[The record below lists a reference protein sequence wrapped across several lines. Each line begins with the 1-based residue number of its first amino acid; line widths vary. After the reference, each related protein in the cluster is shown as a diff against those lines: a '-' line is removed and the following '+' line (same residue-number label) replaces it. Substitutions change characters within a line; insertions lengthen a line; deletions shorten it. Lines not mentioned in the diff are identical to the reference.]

1 MTTPAEIVTDA
12 EVERVHANANFGPC
26 LTKRDVVD
34 EGVLTY
40 AFGFTSG
47 YTQITILREHG
58 LIEKPDRYNSH
69 LTKKGYRYLHA
80 MFNNVPL
87 SKILNLRKLAFS
99 DKAPV

>member
-1 MTTPAEIVTDA
+1 MTPAEIVPDV
-12 EVERVHANANFGPC
+12 EVERVHANANFGPY

-34 EGVLTY
+34 QGVLTY
-40 AFGFTSG
+40 AFGYTSG
-47 YTQITILREHG
+47 YTQMTILREHG

-87 SKILNLRKLAFS
+87 SEIMKVRKLAFA